1 MPPTSARRGERMLVW
16 GRRRALLRTTS
27 GAAPDSVALSRATP
41 ELVGRRPTPLTRG
54 EFRRATGVSRETLER
69 LDAHVALVKSWQRKI
84 NLVGAASMA
93 DVWRRHVLDSA
104 QLFPLVPE
112 SCRRLVDL
120 GSGAGF
126 PGLVLAIMGV
136 RGVELVESDGRKCAF
151 LAEAARR
158 AEAVVTIR
166 NARIETLRAAP
177 ADVVTA
183 RACAPLPRLL
193 DYAERFLA
201 PTTVC
206 LFLKG
211 ARVDEE
217 LTKAAKNWM
226 MRVQRCASQ
235 TDPRGNILR
244 IHEVARERRRPR

>member
-1 MPPTSARRGERMLVW
+1 MVVWSRRSRAR
-16 GRRRALLRTTS
+16 LRTTS
-27 GAAPDSVALSRATP
+27 GAAPGSVAPSRATP
-41 ELVGRRPTPLTRG
+41 ELVGRRPPPLTRG

-69 LDAHVALVKSWQRKI
+69 LDAHVALVKRWQRTI

-136 RGVELVESDGRKCAF
+136 RGVELIESNGRKCAF
-151 LAEAARR
+151 LAEAAHR
-158 AEAVVTIR
+158 AEAAVTIR
-166 NARIETLRAAP
+166 NARVETLSAAP

-217 LTKAAKNWM
+217 LTEAAKNWM

-244 IHEVARERRRPR
+244 IHEIARERSRPR